1 VICSTV
7 QSQISSYD
15 QLHGHC
21 MVIAPTYDRGGI
33 LVDLVSGALNAS
45 VVAIRVGSERE
56 SRSSRHRRLNRLTA
70 IH

>member
-1 VICSTV
+1 MTV
-7 QSQISSYD
+7 TN
-15 QLHGHC
+15 C
-21 MVIAPTYDRGGI
+21 MGIASTYDRGGI